1 VPAESGGRER
11 LIYIKAGDPDA
22 RPALALLNPEQLIGQ
37 RKVLVCDLSPD
48 QQQSGAAAALEH
60 QLLLKL
66 RAFALQREQ
75 RPAGQR
81 LPLYIYINE
90 GFAEI
95 PNDIEA
101 IFDKPEQCHIY
112 LTLCQQPP
120 PQDQGEAWTRTLA
133 RLTRTQFT
141 GYCGD
146 ASSYRRLGEISRI
159 APRTFASLQPYQWLM
174 THTGEAAEAG
184 RRPPLLLTLSPAMA
198 DQHREG

>member
-1 VPAESGGRER
+1 
-11 LIYIKAGDPDA
+11 
-22 RPALALLNPEQLIGQ
+22 
-37 RKVLVCDLSPD
+37 
-48 QQQSGAAAALEH
+48 
-60 QLLLKL
+60 
-66 RAFALQREQ
+66 
-75 RPAGQR
+75 
-81 LPLYIYINE
+81 LYIYINE